1 MLPIIKNAISWIS
14 SKLSPEVLQSHPIL
28 SYYLQGIVLSFV
40 IYLFYLENVS
50 RKVALSIKNDI
61 LSSTRQLEN
70 QPDSGQVE
78 LHLDNLSE
86 TYRYI
91 LSGNY
96 KIIYKSNNDHIF
108 IFYYYFI
115 HTTKGVEL
123 RT

>member
-1 MLPIIKNAISWIS
+1 MTYEIIWTDFAMNELK
-14 SKLSPEVLQSHPIL
+14 K
-28 SYYLQGIVLSFV
+28 

-108 IFYYYFI
+108 ILDVFDARRNPEDLMNLER
-115 HTTKGVEL
+115 EL
-123 RT
+123 